1 MTLKDTIKNIHKSK
15 ISFYNIKRNNRL
27 FLDLLKIGIL
37 IHSPFKRHTHH
48 IINKEDLKYIN
59 NIYLKYTLNY
69 FTNKVFFGGG
79 FNICMGRT
87 NYLKDLSNI
96 FVHN

>member
-15 ISFYNIKRNNRL
+15 ISFYNIKRNNKL

-37 IHSPFKRHTHH
+37 INSPFKRHTHH
-48 IINKEDLKYIN
+48 FINKEDLKYIKSFK
-59 NIYLKYTLNY
+59 IA
-69 FTNKVFFGGG
+69 NKVFFGSHYLFGCG
-79 FNICMGRT
+79 ICMVR
-87 NYLKDLSNI
+87 KDLSNI

>member
-48 IINKEDLKYIN
+48 FINKEDLI
-59 NIYLKYTLNY
+59 LK
-69 FTNKVFFGGG
+69 
-79 FNICMGRT
+79 
-87 NYLKDLSNI
+87 
-96 FVHN
+96 